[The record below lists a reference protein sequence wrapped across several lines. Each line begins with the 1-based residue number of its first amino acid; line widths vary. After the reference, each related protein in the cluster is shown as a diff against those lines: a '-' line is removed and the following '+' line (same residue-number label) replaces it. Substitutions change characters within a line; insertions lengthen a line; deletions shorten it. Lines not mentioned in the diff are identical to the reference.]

1 MNNNEYI
8 KQIEING
15 IKVEVDLR
23 TCKTISTYK
32 IGDNIKVLKKNYGDN
47 FSVHSGVIVD
57 FVAFRERPAIVI
69 AYFDQNYNSTDIKF
83 ETITQDST
91 DIEIAPCL
99 PHELKVNKDRV
110 IDKFDIAIADKEREA
125 DDLRQKKDYFIQ
137 NFSKFFEPDDSN
149 QITG

>member
-1 MNNNEYI
+1 MNENEYI

-32 IGDNIKVLKKNYGDN
+32 VGDNVKVLKKGYDNYQ
-47 FSVHSGVIVD
+47 VYSGVIVD
-57 FVAFRERPAIVI
+57 FVAFKERPAIVI
-69 AYFDQNYNSTDIKF
+69 AYFDQSYSGTDIKF
-83 ETITQDST
+83 ETITQDSK

-110 IDKFDIAIADKEREA
+110 IDKFDIAIAAKEREA

>member
-32 IGDNIKVLKKNYGDN
+32 VGDNIKVLKKNYGDN
-47 FSVHSGVIVD
+47 FSVYSGVIVD

-110 IDKFDIAIADKEREA
+110 IDKFDIAIAAKEREA

-149 QITG
+149 QITE